1 MKGYV
6 ECLLQVTGDA
16 AGLNTF
22 DKLFRSGKGPSW
34 ADRASD
40 GVPRYSLHALFPVPR
55 LFSAGDME
63 RRDICGAVIFGT
75 CRMIWSTCR

>member
-6 ECLLQVTGDA
+6 ECLLQVMGDA

-40 GVPRYSLHALFPVPR
+40 GAPRYSLHALFPVPE
-55 LFSAGDME
+55 AIQ
-63 RRDICGAVIFGT
+63 RRDMKQRGICGAVISGV
-75 CRMIWSTCR
+75 RLMIWSICR